1 MAFRPRASPAVA
13 GPVRYA
19 RTVAAELADPLT
31 PLLGTGA
38 AATAVLGEA
47 TDAVL
52 VGGAMVGSALISGF
66 QRLRA
71 ETVLESLLLEQEV
84 VAHREIRGG
93 ADDGGA
99 RTCPRARCG
108 SAT

>member
-1 MAFRPRASPAVA
+1 M
-13 GPVRYA
+13 
-19 RTVAAELADPLT
+19 
-31 PLLGTGA
+31 
-38 AATAVLGEA
+38 LGEA

-52 VGGAMVGSALISGF
+52 VGGAMVGSALISGL

-71 ETVLESLLLEQEV
+71 ETVLESLLLEQAA

-93 ADDGGA
+93 ADDGGREDVPA
-99 RTCPRARCG
+99 GACG